1 MEPPDRPVNA
11 ARLRMPAAALAALL
25 LAGCSVFE
33 TPIQRRGQQVEAEEL
48 AQLVPGTS
56 TRADVLALLGT
67 PSATG
72 TFDGEHWYYISA
84 VTRALPGRTLAVEDQ
99 RVVAIR
105 FADSGAVAEIR
116 TLGREDG
123 RDIAFTS
130 RETPTPGTER
140 TLLQQLF
147 GNLNRLSPGAAAGRP
162 GN

>member
-1 MEPPDRPVNA
+1 
-11 ARLRMPAAALAALL
+11 MPAAALAALL